1 MKKLFKRFCRFVKKN
16 IFSCVCLLLAT
27 LVLVTGSI
35 SYSKYLSGGDGGGLS
50 GIGSFSVSAKI
61 DGVSALSF
69 TNTAFWGGSVG
80 GDRIAMNALRSLKFS
95 VNNYETDGEGN
106 KKIADVRSRYTLS
119 FSAPVVFAEKLAI
132 QVFSETDQA
141 IMPQIVLSDLKSAA
155 DSGKSHYD
163 TSTSDDFNG
172 AAFSDLQFAL
182 SSGTDYYVATA
193 NGLTVTLEKYTKNV
207 EQSLLFRIWDTSDI
221 TSETNPTV
229 SAETGKLQPPLTV
242 TFKQDVEFYR
252 IGVRSDDFVLPAGVE
267 TTVSYT
273 VRLAPT
279 DSIIDE
285 HLGGIFV
292 DKTTDSS
299 GNVTSSPVSSIY
311 ASNQASTVQTTR
323 ESYTDSY
330 YDNSTFSG
338 TVAKTETDNYNV
350 MGSPKK
356 YTQGETLQSVETSS
370 EDLDLS
376 TGEESA
382 ANNTVTVEGDITWG
396 NTVITDTEPT
406 YSNYKAGY
414 VAASV
419 RTGSNYGT
427 VFYVHKLGAKRTGT
441 RTVTET
447 TTTTK
452 VLSRHT
458 TGKAQKIT
466 ENIYV
471 KQADSSQKDITLEV
485 TRTTETVTSGEY
497 EIQTTVTTKEYTQ
510 TINQTGFIYRGY
522 YNPSGT
528 STIGYWDGSEIL
540 SGIVLSGTQT
550 PNQVTGNVT
559 YSGEKYSVETFNSE
573 SESKSN
579 SNEKQTTA
587 SPTVTTQT
595 FLDTDVEN
603 EYYIRNLNRAFNY
616 SNITLTEVSMPE
628 TDAAGNAVLENGV
641 TKIKYYTAD
650 SPLTL
655 FQSQN
660 GVSVQKYYLSQCY
673 SKTYPFFVNTIF
685 EQIL

>member
-1 MKKLFKRFCRFVKKN
+1 MKKLFGRVCRFIKKN
-16 IFSCVCLLLAT
+16 IFSSACLLLAT

-35 SYSKYLSGGDGGGLS
+35 SYSKYLSGGNGGGLS

-172 AAFSDLQFAL
+172 ADFSDLQFAL
-182 SSGTDYYVATA
+182 SSGADYYVATA
-193 NGLTVTLEKYTKNV
+193 DGLTVTLEKYTKNV
-207 EQSLLFRIWDTSDI
+207 EQSLLFRMWDTSDI
-221 TSETNPTV
+221 TSETEPTV

-252 IGVRSDDFVLPAGVE
+252 IGIRSNDFVLPAGVE

-279 DSIIDE
+279 DSIVDE

-292 DKTTDSS
+292 DKTIDSS

-311 ASNQASTVQTTR
+311 ASNQACTVQTTR

-330 YDNSTFSG
+330 YGDSTFSG
-338 TVAKTETDNYNV
+338 AVIKTETDDYNV

-356 YTQGETLQSVETSS
+356 YTQGETLQSIETSS
-370 EDLDLS
+370 ENVDLS
-376 TGEESA
+376 ADEESVVMSYSDSES
-382 ANNTVTVEGDITWG
+382 VTWDSFAIDNSV
-396 NTVITDTEPT
+396 VEPT
-406 YSNYKAGY
+406 LDNYTDKCIDIA
-414 VAASV
+414 V
-419 RTGSNYGT
+419 RSKDEHNYGT
-427 VFYVHKLGAKRTGT
+427 HFYIYKLKAIGTGT
-441 RTVTET
+441 RKVTQT
-447 TTTTK
+447 ATAMK
-452 VLSRHT
+452 ILSGHT
-458 TGKAQKIT
+458 ATKAQKVT
-466 ENIYV
+466 ESTYV
-471 KQADSSQKDITLEV
+471 KQSDESQENITLEI
-485 TRTTETVTSGEY
+485 TRTTETTSYGEY
-497 EIQTTVTTKEYTQ
+497 LVETTVTTTTYTEKIKQ
-510 TINQTGFIYRGY
+510 EGYIYRGY
-522 YNPSGT
+522 YCASDGVLRYWADANKSDIDT
-528 STIGYWDGSEIL
+528 ALNSTE
-540 SGIVLSGTQT
+540 SGISYT
-550 PNQVTGNVT
+550 
-559 YSGEKYSVETFNSE
+559 VETFNPNSE
-573 SESKSN
+573 AKAEVLSKLDETISVAQLPE
-579 SNEKQTTA
+579 SNESFIKSVQK
-587 SPTVTTQT
+587 
-595 FLDTDVEN
+595 
-603 EYYIRNLNRAFNY
+603 EYIERVLHRQYNY
-616 SNITLTEVSMPE
+616 SDITLTEVSMPE

-650 SPLTL
+650 SPLEL

-660 GVSVQKYYLSQCY
+660 GVMVQKYYLSQCY

>member
-1 MKKLFKRFCRFVKKN
+1 MKKIFKRVCRFIKKN
-16 IFSCVCLLLAT
+16 TISCVCLLLAT

-69 TNTAFWGGSVG
+69 TNTAFWGGSAS

-95 VNNYETDGEGN
+95 VNNYETDDEGN

-141 IMPQIVLSDLKSAA
+141 IMPQIVLSDLKNAA
-155 DSGKSHYD
+155 DSGESHYD
-163 TSTSDDFNG
+163 TSKSDDFNG

-193 NGLTVTLEKYTKNV
+193 DGLTVTLEKYTKNV
-207 EQSLLFRIWDTSDI
+207 EQSLLFRMWDTSDI

-229 SAETGKLQPPLTV
+229 SAEAGKLRPPLTV
-242 TFKQDVEFYR
+242 KFKQDVEFYR
-252 IGVRSDDFVLPAGVE
+252 IGVRSNEFVLPAGVE

-299 GNVTSSPVSSIY
+299 GNVTYSPVSSIY
-311 ASNQASTVQTTR
+311 ASDQPSTVQTTR
-323 ESYTDSY
+323 ESYTDNY

-338 TVAKTETDNYNV
+338 TVIKTETDNYNV

-356 YTQGETLQSVETSS
+356 YTQGETLQTIETSS

-376 TGEESA
+376 TGEESV
-382 ANNTVTVEGDITWG
+382 VTSYSDSVSVTWDSFEIDDS
-396 NTVITDTEPT
+396 VVEPT
-406 YSNYKAGY
+406 LDNYESGCIEIALRDDENVYK
-414 VAASV
+414 
-419 RTGSNYGT
+419 TN
-427 VFYVHKLGAKRTGT
+427 FYVYKLNAVGTGT
-441 RTVTET
+441 RKVTQT
-447 TTTTK
+447 ATAMKILSGHTTTK
-452 VLSRHT
+452 
-458 TGKAQKIT
+458 AQRVT
-466 ENIYV
+466 ESTYV
-471 KQADSSQKDITLEV
+471 KQSDESQENITLEI
-485 TRTTETVTSGEY
+485 TRTTETTSYGEY
-497 EIQTTVTTKEYTQ
+497 SVETTVTTTTYTE
-510 TINQTGFIYRGY
+510 TLKQTGYIYRGY
-522 YNPSGT
+522 YSTSDGKLRYWADKNKSDIETALIGKTSGT
-528 STIGYWDGSEIL
+528 SY
-540 SGIVLSGTQT
+540 
-550 PNQVTGNVT
+550 
-559 YSGEKYSVETFNSE
+559 KVETFNPDTKAKAE
-573 SESKSN
+573 VLSKSDETTTI
-579 SNEKQTTA
+579 EK
-587 SPTVTTQT
+587 PTVSEESFIKTVQ
-595 FLDTDVEN
+595 N
-603 EYYIRNLNRAFNY
+603 EYIERVLQRQYNY
-616 SNITLTEVSMPE
+616 SNIILTEVSMPE

-650 SPLTL
+650 SPLEL
-655 FQSQN
+655 FLSQN
-660 GVSVQKYYLSQCY
+660 GVQVQKYYLSQCY